1 VAHKEHDGVR
11 KLRAEGR
18 RGVNAGTGK
27 LSVGGEHVAA
37 WDANGA
43 EGRKAVVC
51 FVESMSLS
59 VGISHDVQ
67 GS

>member
-1 VAHKEHDGVR
+1 
-11 KLRAEGR
+11 
-18 RGVNAGTGK
+18 